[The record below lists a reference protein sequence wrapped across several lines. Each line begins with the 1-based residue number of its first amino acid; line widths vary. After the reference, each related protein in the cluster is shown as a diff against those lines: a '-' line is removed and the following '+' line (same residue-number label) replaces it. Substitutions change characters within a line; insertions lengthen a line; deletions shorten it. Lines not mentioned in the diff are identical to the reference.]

1 MDNSDKDILKK
12 IGNTKLVKLNKIIQG
27 LDAVIYGKLESSN
40 PFGSI
45 KDRIALSMIE
55 AAEKEGKL
63 KKGAVII
70 EPTSGNTGI
79 ALAAIGNIKGYR
91 VVLTMPETMSEERK
105 KILRDLGAE
114 VVLTKGGEGMDGA
127 IKMAKELNLRYD
139 NSIILDQF
147 SNPANPEIHR
157 RTTAEEIWKD
167 TKGKVDIFVAGVGT
181 GGTITGVGEALKS
194 RKKDIKVIAVEPASS
209 AVLSGEFPGSHR
221 IQGIGAGFIPKILNI
236 NIIDE
241 IIKVKDEEAFE
252 TVKKLKEEEG
262 VFVGISSGAA
272 AFAALKVAKRV
283 ENKGKTIVTI
293 FPDGGERYLSIG
305 IG

>member
-12 IGNTKLVKLNKIIQG
+12 IGNTKLIKIKMIVGG
-27 LDAVIYGKLESSN
+27 LDAVIYCKLESSN

-79 ALAAIGNIKGYR
+79 ALAAIGKIKGYR

-114 VVLTKGGEGMDGA
+114 VILTKGPEGMDGA
-127 IKMAKELNLRYD
+127 IRMAKELNLRYD

-181 GGTITGVGEALKS
+181 GGTITGVGEVLKS

-209 AVLSGEFPGSHR
+209 AVLSGEFPGSHK
-221 IQGIGAGFIPKILNI
+221 IQGIGAGFIPKVLNI

-252 TVKKLKEEEG
+252 MVKKLKEEEG

-272 AFAALKVAKRV
+272 AFAALKVAKRA
-283 ENKGKTIVTI
+283 ENKGKMIVTI
-293 FPDGGERYLSIG
+293 FPDSGERYLSIG

>member
-1 MDNSDKDILKK
+1 
-12 IGNTKLVKLNKIIQG
+12 
-27 LDAVIYGKLESSN
+27 VIYGKLESSN

-221 IQGIGAGFIPKILNI
+221 IQGIGAGFIPKVLNI